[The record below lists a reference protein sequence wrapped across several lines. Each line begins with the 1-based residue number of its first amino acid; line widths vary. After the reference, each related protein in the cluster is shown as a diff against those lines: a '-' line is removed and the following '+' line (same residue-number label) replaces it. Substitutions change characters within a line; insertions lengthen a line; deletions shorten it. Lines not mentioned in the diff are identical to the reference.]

1 MSKLDPNL
9 LLYKAAQARNLPVM
23 LEALA
28 NKADP
33 NWVNQDE
40 EGMTPLMKAVDTVS
54 RLNRG
59 MSVPECLLQ
68 NSHDFFLGG
77 GVVCLILLPL
87 IYSNNLLALSIMS
100 KMVEF

>member
-68 NSHDFFLGG
+68 KSHDFLFFEG
-77 GVVCLILLPL
+77 GVLFVWFCYL
-87 IYSNNLLALSIMS
+87 
-100 KMVEF
+100 